1 MTDGLRWYLT
11 YDLKNENTMKSREL
25 KNPQNF
31 VTDIIENYLVR
42 CSFDLISD
50 LDFYSC
56 TQTCNWWEI

>member
-1 MTDGLRWYLT
+1 
-11 YDLKNENTMKSREL
+11 MKSREL

-31 VTDIIENYLVR
+31 VTHIIENYLVR

-56 TQTCNWWEI
+56 TQICNWWEI